1 MSGIEPI
8 EFADSVETVTFHEFR
23 RSDRRYLEDLLFDLW
38 LDNILKNNTK
48 ITHGEDFAGLSK
60 VKGLIARDYLL
71 IFLKHASYSVTVVNS
86 AGIPCGYLLGRC
98 TPRSTRSQNSRRSG
112 YQDAIR
118 SLTASLRQYINGI
131 ILKTNR
137 YGRIYLEHRRDTLR
151 ALSRLEISVPA
162 GCEGELI
169 LFAVREDLRGKGIG
183 SRLIADFEDYMRG
196 NGCGRYYLCADDY
209 CNTGYYEKHGF
220 MRVAST
226 GVDYKDGRKGMRFH
240 LYVRDL

>member
-8 EFADSVETVTFHEFR
+8 EFTDSVETVTFREFR
-23 RSDRRYLEDLLFDLW
+23 RSDLRYLEDLLFDLW
-38 LDNILKNNTK
+38 LDNILKNNIE

-71 IFLKHASYSVTVVNS
+71 IFLKHASYSVTAVNS

-98 TPRSTRSQNSRRSG
+98 TQRSKRSSGSG
-112 YQDAIR
+112 YRDATR

-131 ILKTNR
+131 VLKTNR

-151 ALSRLEISVPA
+151 ALSRLERSVPA

-169 LFAVREDLRGKGIG
+169 LFAVRVDLRGNGIG
-183 SRLIADFEDYMRG
+183 SRLIADFEDYLRR
-196 NGCGRYYLCADDY
+196 NGCGGYYLCADDY
-209 CNTGYYEKHGF
+209 CNTGYYEKHGY

-226 GVDYKDGRKGMRFH
+226 GVDYKDGREGMRFH
-240 LYVRDL
+240 LYVRDLRT

>member
-8 EFADSVETVTFHEFR
+8 EFADSVETVTFREFR

-38 LDNILKNNTK
+38 LDNILKNNTE

-71 IFLKHASYSVTVVNS
+71 IFLKHASYSVTAVNS

-98 TPRSTRSQNSRRSG
+98 TPRSQRSSGSG
-112 YQDAIR
+112 YRGAIR
-118 SLTASLRQYINGI
+118 SITTALRQCLNVIP
-131 ILKTNR
+131 LKTNR

-151 ALSRLEISVPA
+151 ALSRLERSVPA

-169 LFAVREDLRGKGIG
+169 LFAVRVDLRGKGIG
-183 SRLIADFEDYMRG
+183 SRLIADFQDYLRG
-196 NGCGRYYLCADDY
+196 NGCGGYYLCADDY
-209 CNTGYYEKHGF
+209 CNTGYYEKHGY

-226 GVDYKDGRKGMRFH
+226 GVDYKDGREGMRFH

>member
-1 MSGIEPI
+1 LSGIEPI
-8 EFADSVETVTFHEFR
+8 EFADSVETVTFREFR
-23 RSDRRYLEDLLFDLW
+23 RSDLRYLEDLLFDLW
-38 LDNILKNNTK
+38 LDNILKNNTE

-71 IFLKHASYSVTVVNS
+71 IFLKHASYSVTAVNS

-98 TPRSTRSQNSRRSG
+98 IPRSQRSSGSG
-112 YQDAIR
+112 YRGAIR
-118 SLTASLRQYINGI
+118 SITTALRQCLNVIP
-131 ILKTNR
+131 LKTNR

-151 ALSRLEISVPA
+151 ALSRLERSVPA

-169 LFAVREDLRGKGIG
+169 LFAVSEDLRGKGIG
-183 SRLIADFEDYMRG
+183 SRLIADFQDYLRR
-196 NGCGRYYLCADDY
+196 NGCGGYYLCADDY
-209 CNTGYYEKHGF
+209 CNTGYYEKHGY

>member
-8 EFADSVETVTFHEFR
+8 EFADSVETVTFREFR

-38 LDNILKNNTK
+38 LDNILKNNTE

-71 IFLKHASYSVTVVNS
+71 IFLKHASYSVTAVNPS
-86 AGIPCGYLLGRC
+86 GIPCGYLLGRC
-98 TPRSTRSQNSRRSG
+98 TPRSQRSSGSG
-112 YQDAIR
+112 YRGAIR
-118 SLTASLRQYINGI
+118 SITTALRQCLNVIP
-131 ILKTNR
+131 LKTNR
-137 YGRIYLEHRRDTLR
+137 YGRIYQEHRRDTLR
-151 ALSRLEISVPA
+151 ALSRLERSVPA

-183 SRLIADFEDYMRG
+183 SRLIADFQDYLRR
-196 NGCGRYYLCADDY
+196 NGCGGYYLCADDY
-209 CNTGYYEKHGF
+209 CNTGYYEKHGY

-226 GVDYKDGRKGMRFH
+226 GVDYKDGREGMRFH

>member
-1 MSGIEPI
+1 MPEIPI
-8 EFADSVETVTFHEFR
+8 YNEKINGVKTVTFREFR
-23 RSDRRYLEDLLFDLW
+23 RSDLRYLEDLLFDLW
-38 LDNILKNNTK
+38 LENILKNNTE

-60 VKGLIARDYLL
+60 VKGLIARDYLQ
-71 IFLKHASYSVTVVNS
+71 IFLKHASYSVTAVNS

-98 TPRSTRSQNSRRSG
+98 TPRSQRSSGSGYRGATRS
-112 YQDAIR
+112 IT
-118 SLTASLRQYINGI
+118 TALRQCLNVIP
-131 ILKTNR
+131 LKTNR

-151 ALSRLEISVPA
+151 ALSTLERSVPA
-162 GCEGELI
+162 DCEGELI

-183 SRLIADFEDYMRG
+183 SRLIADFQDYLRR
-196 NGCGRYYLCADDY
+196 NGCGGYYLCADDY
-209 CNTGYYEKHGF
+209 CNTGYYEKHGY

>member
-8 EFADSVETVTFHEFR
+8 EFADSVETVTFREFR
-23 RSDRRYLEDLLFDLW
+23 RSDLRYLEYLLFDLW
-38 LDNILKNNTK
+38 LDNILKNNTE

-71 IFLKHASYSVTVVNS
+71 IFLKHTSYSVTAVNS

-98 TPRSTRSQNSRRSG
+98 TPRSQRSSGSGYRGATRS
-112 YQDAIR
+112 IT
-118 SLTASLRQYINGI
+118 TALRQCLNVIP
-131 ILKTNR
+131 LKTNR

-151 ALSRLEISVPA
+151 ALSRLERSVPA

-183 SRLIADFEDYMRG
+183 SRLIADFQDYLRR
-196 NGCGRYYLCADDY
+196 NGCGGYYLCADDY
-209 CNTGYYEKHGF
+209 CNTGYYEKHGY

-226 GVDYKDGRKGMRFH
+226 GVDYKDGREGMRFH

>member
-8 EFADSVETVTFHEFR
+8 EFTDSVESVTFREFR
-23 RSDRRYLEDLLFDLW
+23 RSDLRYLEDLLFDLW

-48 ITHGEDFAGLSK
+48 ITHDEDFAELSK

-71 IFLKHASYSVTVVNS
+71 IFLKHASYSVTAVNS

-98 TPRSTRSQNSRRSG
+98 TPRSQNSQRSG
-112 YQDAIR
+112 YRDATR
-118 SLTASLRQYINGI
+118 NLTASLRQCLNVIP
-131 ILKTNR
+131 LKTNR
-137 YGRIYLEHRRDTLR
+137 YGRIYLEHRRDPLR
-151 ALSRLEISVPA
+151 ALSRLERSVPA

-183 SRLIADFEDYMRG
+183 SRLIADFQDYLRR

-209 CNTGYYEKHGF
+209 CNTGYYEKHGC

>member
-8 EFADSVETVTFHEFR
+8 EFADSVETVTFREFR
-23 RSDRRYLEDLLFDLW
+23 RSDLRYLEDLLFDLW
-38 LDNILKNNTK
+38 LDNILKNNTE

-71 IFLKHASYSVTVVNS
+71 IFLKHASYSVTAVNS

-98 TPRSTRSQNSRRSG
+98 TPRSQRSSGSG
-112 YQDAIR
+112 YRGAIR
-118 SLTASLRQYINGI
+118 SITTALRQCLNVIP
-131 ILKTNR
+131 LKTNR

-151 ALSRLEISVPA
+151 ALSRLERSVPA

-183 SRLIADFEDYMRG
+183 SRLIADFQDYLRR
-196 NGCGRYYLCADDY
+196 NGCGGYYLCADDY

-240 LYVRDL
+240 LYVRDLL